1 MARWPRRTWTT
12 IYTYTATFLAFPALA
27 YLAWAWVRGIWPF
40 GG

>member
-12 IYTYTATFLAFPALA
+12 IYTYAAMFVGFPILA
-27 YLAWAWVRGIWPF
+27 YLAWAWVRGLWPF